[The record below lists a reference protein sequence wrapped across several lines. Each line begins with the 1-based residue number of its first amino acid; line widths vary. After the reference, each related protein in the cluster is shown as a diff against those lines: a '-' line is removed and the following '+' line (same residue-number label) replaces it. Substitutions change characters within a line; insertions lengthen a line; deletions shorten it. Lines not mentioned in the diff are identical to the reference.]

1 MEDASIA
8 GGEVTG
14 IVIGGVPHAPH
25 GESSHGIIKTP
36 HANDVLLGRGGQIN
50 QHPGNELFRAWI
62 SDRKEDYI
70 LAKAKKEK
78 TRISDEVFNRVKSSR
93 GRFLTKIMAPGR
105 KSSNRI
111 VEEGGWW
118 TEVDYKRAHSKISQ
132 CLREGAPALRSQRNA
147 RVTPRARTTRR
158 KKSPGKKINLLST
171 ATPPKPVA
179 SQHAPEL
186 GYANIGR
193 GPAFDKQGVRV
204 CDIFADGSTP
214 SLNPPP
220 HLPLLHMDEFT
231 QPISAVAQAIPAP
244 QTPHK
249 LTKSEVEGLANSTMP
264 RLDLERDSLSLT
276 RNNSLSDHSFLMENT
291 NEPFVNPFISDLS
304 GDIGRDELN
313 SGGGGV
319 SKSLKQWAN
328 AIRGRSSGSSS
339 ILQ

>member
-70 LAKAKKEK
+70 LAKVKKEK

-132 CLREGAPALRSQRNA
+132 CLREGAPALRSQRK

-171 ATPPKPVA
+171 ATPPKPVT

-204 CDIFADGSTP
+204 CDIFADDSTP

-249 LTKSEVEGLANSTMP
+249 LTKSEVEGRYKHVGIYEYPINS
-264 RLDLERDSLSLT
+264 
-276 RNNSLSDHSFLMENT
+276 
-291 NEPFVNPFISDLS
+291 
-304 GDIGRDELN
+304 
-313 SGGGGV
+313 
-319 SKSLKQWAN
+319 
-328 AIRGRSSGSSS
+328 
-339 ILQ
+339 